1 VDVLDRARI
10 NPMEKPAATQLWHQ
24 LEVGSWSVVHHLDR
38 DRQRYL
44 LARENAP
51 SARGTRA
58 LTPRERQI
66 VECASHGWSNKVI
79 AFELGISSSSVSTH
93 LSHAAAKL
101 GLSSRMAVIELFV
114 ALAVKSPPDAS
125 VSYVGWAGKKFAVF
139 AIPTG
144 PDLPEI
150 LSPAERDVVTLVVAG
165 KSNAAIAQA
174 RGVSAR
180 TVENQLAA
188 AMKKLGV
195 SSRANLTAFLMSR
208 AT

>member
-1 VDVLDRARI
+1 VDVLDRGRI
-10 NPMEKPAATQLWHQ
+10 HPMEKPAATQLWHQ
-24 LEVGSWSVVHHLDR
+24 LELGSWSVVDHLDR
-38 DRQRYL
+38 DRRRYL

-51 SARGTRA
+51 SARSTRA

-66 VECASHGWSNKVI
+66 VEHASHGTSNKVI
-79 AFELGISSSSVSTH
+79 AFELGISTSSVSTH

-101 GLSSRMAVIELFV
+101 GLSSRTGLIQLFV
-114 ALAVKSPPDAS
+114 ALAVKSPSDAS
-125 VSYVGWAGKKFAVF
+125 VSYVGWGGNRFALL
-139 AIPTG
+139 AMPRS

-150 LSPAERDVVTLVVAG
+150 LSPAEREVVTLVVAG

-174 RGVSAR
+174 RGVSSR
-180 TVENQLAA
+180 TVENQLAT